1 MRSGCPPSKIERLRS
16 TAAIRSPVV
25 SARVS
30 RGIMS
35 IEVSGPVGAFP
46 TTRPHR
52 VLSPSPKRTIMTPIW
67 LPFLRSANLVDLLQP
82 SPRRRAERILDAHHS
97 THINLALTTEREHRP
112 KQAKGEL
119 RTKSVRQVVA
129 PGP

>member
-1 MRSGCPPSKIERLRS
+1 MRRGCPPSKSERLRS

-35 IEVSGPVGAFP
+35 IDVSGPVGASP

-52 VLSPSPKRTIMTPIW
+52 LLLPSPKRTIMTPIRF
-67 LPFLRSANLVDLLQP
+67 PSLRSAKLVDLLQP
-82 SPRRRAERILDAHHS
+82 SPRGHAERFLDARHS
-97 THINLALTTEREHRP
+97 THINLALTTERQHGP
-112 KQAKGEL
+112 K
-119 RTKSVRQVVA
+119 
-129 PGP
+129 